1 MSDYYNLTRE
11 EFKNLPANNLI
22 NFNNLKVKEV
32 LIKIA
37 LCRLMGIPFVI
48 RAIDIDDTLNKT
60 EPLIQE
66 NLKEIDYTVTQEY
79 FDKEIKWLHS
89 KEKRAFIED
98 FYKNLDEV
106 LEQRRVGEKR
116 INYQNIHRPEN
127 LFPNTIKY
135 LKQLTKESNTD
146 KVYELFSLFKEGYDV
161 SLEPVTF
168 NILLTH
174 YNPEEESIVKF
185 RTYYDYAPGL
195 DAIIPVRFYE
205 ADYKPDLEREMS
217 NKAVSL
223 IHTLGLTREEF
234 SRCTLYENS
243 DRVRKLWMKL
253 GGFSVKFLPDGYP
266 FVGPRLTPEEKEA
279 YTLFNFERMI
289 TSIEPEWLDYVDEL
303 NRYDRSHGIKSDN
316 YMEVDE
322 ELASKVFYKIL

>member
-11 EFKNLPANNLI
+11 EFKNLPDGNLI
-22 NFNNLKVKEV
+22 NFNKLKIEEV
-32 LIKIA
+32 MIKIA

-66 NLKEIDYTVTQEY
+66 NLKEIDYRVTQEY
-79 FDKEIKWLHS
+79 FDREIKLLPG
-89 KEKRAFIED
+89 KEKRAFVED

-106 LEQRRVGEKR
+106 LEQRREGEKR
-116 INYQNIHRPEN
+116 IDYQSIHRPCN
-127 LFPNTIKY
+127 LFPNTIEY
-135 LKQLTKESNTD
+135 LRELTKESNTD
-146 KVYELFSLFKEGYDV
+146 KVYELFSLFKSGYDV

-185 RTYYDYAPGL
+185 RTYYDYAPAL

-205 ADYKPDLEREMS
+205 EDYAENIEREMS
-217 NKAVSL
+217 NKAIKL
-223 IHTLGLTREEF
+223 IKTLELTREEF

-266 FVGPRLTPEEKEA
+266 YLCSRLTKEEEEA

-289 TSIEPEWLDYVDEL
+289 TSIQPEWLDYVDEL

-322 ELASKVFYKIL
+322 ELASKVFKKSL